1 MRADRE
7 TLFPIS
13 NCSSCKEYVINL
25 CSGILLEKLRV
36 VPPFMEPQGSL
47 LCSVKPATG
56 PYHVLLESC
65 VHSPPSSSKIHFN
78 ITKYN
83 NVSLSGI
90 LRDTAFRAAE
100 EIK

>member
-1 MRADRE
+1 MRTDRE

-47 LCSVKPATG
+47 LCPLEPAAG
-56 PYHVLLESC
+56 PHHVLLESSA
-65 VHSPPSSSKIHFN
+65 HSPPSSFKIHFN
-78 ITKYN
+78 TTKRN
-83 NVSLSGI
+83 SVS
-90 LRDTAFRAAE
+90 
-100 EIK
+100 